1 MLLATFSDYKR
12 PSQIKSPLV
21 TARENFYWTS
31 EYISPSLNSIMYCLN
46 QSFENK
52 SNITLWLCYSFI
64 KRLFCILW
72 FLAYLL
78 IVSLRPNVNYFI
90 PHKIQ
95 LNFVCKSASKEIY
108 LKKIDWF
115 DLHTQ
120 CREKLKGSLEWCKTS
135 CSESQK

>member
-46 QSFENK
+46 QSSENK
-52 SNITLWLCYSFI
+52 SNITLWLCYRFI

-108 LKKIDWF
+108 FKKNWLIWSS
-115 DLHTQ
+115 HPVSW
-120 CREKLKGSLEWCKTS
+120 KIKG
-135 CSESQK
+135 QFGMM